1 MYLATWIAGDRFN
14 STVSNNNTISLS
26 HLTVSNNT
34 ASGICFA
41 MLCFQQFNPHIVFI
55 LVQPRGE
62 GWGGMH
68 WRNLK

>member
-1 MYLATWIAGDRFN
+1 MYLDIATDEFD

-41 MLCFQQFNPHIVFI
+41 MLCFHRIQSEPHT
-55 LVQPRGE
+55 
-62 GWGGMH
+62 
-68 WRNLK
+68 